1 MSNRWCFNVKKKLKN
16 QIKQAKQRQNDV
28 NRTNNSG
35 PGKDPKDP
43 KKPGVAPVAGA
54 PEKASVDEVKKQMKY
69 TGNPKHH
76 INSKGNASKPPH
88 DGQTTLEKKSIHVKT
103 RRNGNLETRVAIE
116 NGKVVKFD
124 EHAPGE
130 YHGYIVEKNLDSES
144 KNALIKAGLMKPNG
158 KIIKR

>member
-43 KKPGVAPVAGA
+43 KKTGIAPVAGA

-88 DGQTTLEKKSIHVKT
+88 DRSRVLNESNFVKVK
-103 RRNGNLETRVAIE
+103 GSQNLEVRIGVE
-116 NGKVVKFD
+116 NGKPVKFY

-130 YHGYIVEKNLDSES
+130 YHGYIIEGKLDIESE
-144 KNALIKAGLMKPNG
+144 NVLKAIGWMDKTG
-158 KIIKR
+158 KIIKK